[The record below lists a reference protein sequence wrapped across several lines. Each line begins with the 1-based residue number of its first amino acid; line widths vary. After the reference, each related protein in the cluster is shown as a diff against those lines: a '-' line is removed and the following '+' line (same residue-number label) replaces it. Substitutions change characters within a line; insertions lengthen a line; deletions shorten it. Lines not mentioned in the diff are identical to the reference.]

1 MRGSAGECG
10 AIRKGRA
17 MTNMKR
23 RAVLEAGTSGRAGLA
38 GLAAAAC
45 GPSSQPEAAKTPAQ
59 AGATAAANAAPQV
72 LRLPEAAKIVNT
84 MDPGISSG
92 GAGLEQIQN
101 MFEALAYVDQVTGD
115 IRPGQAEKWT
125 ISPDGLTYTFNL
137 RSGLKW
143 SDGTSLKASDFE
155 YAWKRA
161 TDPATKSRYAQ
172 TLWPVKG
179 GEAFGTGKG
188 TADGMAVRAT
198 DERTLG

>member
-1 MRGSAGECG
+1 MKKLAALSLLVLFMVAACTPSTTGSA
-10 AIRKGRA
+10 
-17 MTNMKR
+17 
-23 RAVLEAGTSGRAGLA
+23 SP
-38 GLAAAAC
+38 AAAKK
-45 GPSSQPEAAKTPAQ
+45 PT
-59 AGATAAANAAPQV
+59 

-115 IRPGQAEKWT
+115 IKPGQAEKWT

-143 SDGTSLKASDFE
+143 SDGQPLKASDFE

-179 GEAFGTGKG
+179 AEAFGTGKG
-188 TADGMAVRAT
+188 TADGMAVKAT
-198 DERTLG
+198 DGKTLLGPPERARPVLIHPSRPMSRS